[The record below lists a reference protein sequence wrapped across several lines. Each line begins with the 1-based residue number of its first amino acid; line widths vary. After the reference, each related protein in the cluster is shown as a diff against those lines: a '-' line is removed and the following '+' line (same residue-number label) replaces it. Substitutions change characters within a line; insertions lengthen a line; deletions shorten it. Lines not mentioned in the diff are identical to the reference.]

1 MGWVGATWPE
11 ALYLVRHGESAGN
24 VLRDEAEA
32 AGAEIIDVGERDV
45 DVPLSDLGRRQARAL
60 GRWLGRQAEHERPTT
75 VLSSP
80 YVRARQTADEA
91 LAAAGRHH
99 DRVERLRDER
109 LRERE
114 FGVLD
119 RLTKAGISARE
130 PQQAELRAFLGKFY
144 HRPPGGESWA
154 DVGLR
159 VRSVIDMLRL
169 DFPGERVLVSTHQVV
184 VLMFRYVLE
193 AMTEAEVLSLSHAD
207 PVAHCSVTTYAFDP
221 TIDRRGGMALEAYNV
236 VEPLVEED
244 APVTTDEDAPAAT
257 A

>member
-1 MGWVGATWPE
+1 
-11 ALYLVRHGESAGN
+11 LFLVRHGESAGN

-32 AGAEIIDVGERDV
+32 AGAEIIDIDQRDV
-45 DVPLSDLGRRQARAL
+45 DVPLSDLGRRQAQAL
-60 GRWLGRQAEHERPTT
+60 GDWLGRQPAPERPTT

-80 YVRARQTADEA
+80 YVRAQQTADEA
-91 LAAAGRHH
+91 LAAAGSGH
-99 DRVERLRDER
+99 DEVERLLDER

-119 RLTKAGISARE
+119 RLTKAGILARE

-159 VRSVIDMLRL
+159 VRAVLERL
-169 DFPGERVLVSTHQVV
+169 GREHAGERVLISTHQVV

-193 AMTEAEVLSLSHAD
+193 AMTEADVLDLSHAD
-207 PVAHCSVTTYAFDP
+207 PVAHCSVTSYRFDP
-221 TIDRRGGMALEAYNV
+221 AAGRHGGLALEAYNV

-244 APVTTDEDAPAAT
+244 EPVTTREDAPAAT
-257 A
+257 G